1 MNLKRRTIQ
10 FLMEETNKI
19 CNIYSRINSNIS
31 PNTKINNPFYQY
43 SKRRLSSISKHKVK
57 AKNSNYDEEHPSM
70 TSLSKD
76 DFSEFNHQNEKNSSK
91 ISKGNK
97 RYMSPDIN
105 RSKMARKN
113 YDILK
118 TSNIHKSMQNLYGN
132 VTERL
137 SENIKKKFCK
147 RKYSMQ
153 NLRDA
158 PEELNFYGKM
168 KTMHGNNITTVNNN
182 KESFKSPSKRGYL
195 DMISHN
201 ILESRQTLNNPE
213 EFYKE
218 LFANIVQKKFNK
230 RKKSG
235 KIKKEVKNKIRSNKY
250 LFDSNDRGKI
260 KNGGILKRPYST
272 SDIIN

>member
-1 MNLKRRTIQ
+1 
-10 FLMEETNKI
+10 
-19 CNIYSRINSNIS
+19 
-31 PNTKINNPFYQY
+31 
-43 SKRRLSSISKHKVK
+43 
-57 AKNSNYDEEHPSM
+57 M

-147 RKYSMQ
+147 RKHSMQ
-153 NLRDA
+153 NLR
-158 PEELNFYGKM
+158 EMLK
-168 KTMHGNNITTVNNN
+168 K
-182 KESFKSPSKRGYL
+182 
-195 DMISHN
+195 
-201 ILESRQTLNNPE
+201 ILTI
-213 EFYKE
+213 
-218 LFANIVQKKFNK
+218 A
-230 RKKSG
+230 
-235 KIKKEVKNKIRSNKY
+235 
-250 LFDSNDRGKI
+250 D
-260 KNGGILKRPYST
+260 ILKSKVP
-272 SDIIN
+272 IITFQN